1 MIALAGD
8 YGSSRQWL
16 AAELHDSRIGNAVLG
31 VQRRSYSDQQIKPEH

>member
-16 AAELHDSRIGNAVLG
+16 AAELHDSRMGNAGLG
-31 VQRRSYSDQQIKPEH
+31 VQRRNNSDYQIKPEH